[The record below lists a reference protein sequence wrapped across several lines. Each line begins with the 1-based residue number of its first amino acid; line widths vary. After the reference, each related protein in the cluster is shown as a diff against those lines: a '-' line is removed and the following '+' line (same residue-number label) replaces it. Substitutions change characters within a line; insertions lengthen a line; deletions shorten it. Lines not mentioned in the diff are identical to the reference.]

1 MQQLPVVAPISRN
14 PNSKRKNNLRS
25 NKREKAKSPNK
36 QQQLV
41 VEQQV
46 KMPAN
51 NIKQVS
57 NMPKNRTSVNGTP
70 R

>member
-1 MQQLPVVAPISRN
+1 MQQLPVVAPLSRN

-25 NKREKAKSPNK
+25 NKRERAKSPNK
-36 QQQLV
+36 QQLV

-46 KMPAN
+46 KMLAN

-57 NMPKNRTSVNGTP
+57 NMPKNRTSVNGTL

>member
-1 MQQLPVVAPISRN
+1 MQQLPVVAPLSRN

-25 NKREKAKSPNK
+25 NKRERAKSPNK
-36 QQQLV
+36 QQLV

-46 KMPAN
+46 KMLAN
-51 NIKQVS
+51 SIKQVS
-57 NMPKNRTSVNGTP
+57 NMPKNRTSVNGTL

>member
-1 MQQLPVVAPISRN
+1 MQQLLLVGPLSRN

-25 NKREKAKSPNK
+25 NKRERAKSPNK
-36 QQQLV
+36 QQLV

-46 KMPAN
+46 KMLAN

-57 NMPKNRTSVNGTP
+57 NMPKNRTSVNGTH

>member
-1 MQQLPVVAPISRN
+1 MQQLPVVAPLSRN

-25 NKREKAKSPNK
+25 NKRERAKSPNK
-36 QQQLV
+36 QQLV

-46 KMPAN
+46 KMLAN
-51 NIKQVS
+51 NIKLVS
-57 NMPKNRTSVNGTP
+57 NMPKNRTSVNGTL